1 MGEVDPGFIQEPEH
15 RPKLHTLQAEKIPV
29 IDLFPI
35 TNHEVSDS
43 SSIEGLVKEIGSAC
57 KEWGFFQ
64 VINHGVPITLRQNI
78 EKCSRM
84 FFGQTEEEKRK
95 IRRDENSPMGYYD
108 TEHTKNVR
116 DWKEVFDF
124 LAKDPTLVPLTIDE
138 HDDRLTQWTNTSPP
152 YPPHFRD
159 IIEDY
164 VEEMEKLSFK
174 LMELIALSLGLEAK
188 RFEEFFKRD
197 QTSFLRLNH
206 YPPCPNPHLALGV
219 GRHKDP
225 GALTILTQDEVEGL
239 EVKHKAHEEWIRIK
253 PIPNAYIINLGDIVQ
268 VWSNDAFESP
278 EHRVVVNSEKERFS
292 IPFFFFP
299 AQETDVKPLEEL
311 INDQN
316 PSKYRS
322 YKWGKFLVHRFNTN
336 FKKHKVGNI
345 QIYDYK
351 IR

>member
-1 MGEVDPGFIQEPEH
+1 
-15 RPKLHTLQAEKIPV
+15 
-29 IDLFPI
+29 
-35 TNHEVSDS
+35 
-43 SSIEGLVKEIGSAC
+43 
-57 KEWGFFQ
+57 
-64 VINHGVPITLRQNI
+64 
-78 EKCSRM
+78 
-84 FFGQTEEEKRK
+84 
-95 IRRDENSPMGYYD
+95 
-108 TEHTKNVR
+108 
-116 DWKEVFDF
+116 
-124 LAKDPTLVPLTIDE
+124 
-138 HDDRLTQWTNTSPP
+138 
-152 YPPHFRD
+152 
-159 IIEDY
+159 
-164 VEEMEKLSFK
+164 MEKLSFK

-336 FKKHKVGNI
+336 FKKHKH
-345 QIYDYK
+345 
-351 IR
+351 R